1 MGGGA
6 LFAASFF
13 LGPTPAFGVT
23 AAEKQAE
30 ADAALASLTTMET
43 QLDEAEMA
51 YHTAVQEQ
59 EDAQSKMDE
68 AQARIDEVNVQLTDL
83 QERLSMRA
91 RSMYRSGSTTFIDF
105 LLGASTFQEFTQ
117 NWNILNQVNEND
129 ADMVQEAKDLR
140 SEIEAQKAEYEAQEK
155 VASEKA
161 AEALRIKDEAEA
173 TVAAMQQTYNNL
185 SAEAAQ
191 LLEEERAAREAA
203 EAAEAAA
210 RAEESARQA
219 EQQQQQENHNTP
231 SDNPNNG
238 GGGGG
243 GQPAYQGSDPYDR
256 ACSYLGCASYVWEAW
271 QSRGVR
277 LLGLRVLLPDR
288 PVQPRGNHVHVHGV
302 APGERPA
309 AGRCVHEL
317 ATLRHLCR
325 RRPDDPLLEHLQ

>member
-219 EQQQQQENHNTP
+219 EQQQQQEPQQRRWRWRRTARL
-231 SDNPNNG
+231 S
-238 GGGGG
+238 
-243 GQPAYQGSDPYDR
+243 GQRPIRPRLQLSGLRIVRVGSLQP
-256 ACSYLGCASYVWEAW
+256 
-271 QSRGVR
+271 RGVR

-309 AGRCVHEL
+309 AGRRVHEL
-317 ATLRHLCR
+317 ATLRHLCG

>member
-1 MGGGA
+1 
-6 LFAASFF
+6 
-13 LGPTPAFGVT
+13 
-23 AAEKQAE
+23 
-30 ADAALASLTTMET
+30 
-43 QLDEAEMA
+43 MA

-256 ACSYLGCASYVWEAW
+256 ACSYLGCASYVWGACSPGAFDCSGFVSYCLTGQYSRVGTTYTFMGWPQVSDPQPGDVCTNW
-271 QSRGVR
+271 QHCGIYAGGGQMIHCSSTYNNVVQAGMHAGMIIVR
-277 LLGLRVLLPDR
+277 P
-288 PVQPRGNHVHVHGV
+288 PW
-302 APGERPA
+302 
-309 AGRCVHEL
+309 
-317 ATLRHLCR
+317 
-325 RRPDDPLLEHLQ
+325 

>member
-1 MGGGA
+1 
-6 LFAASFF
+6 
-13 LGPTPAFGVT
+13 
-23 AAEKQAE
+23 
-30 ADAALASLTTMET
+30 MET

-210 RAEESARQA
+210 VRKSRHARPSSNSSRKTTTPRPITPTTAVAADSQLIRAATRTTA
-219 EQQQQQENHNTP
+219 
-231 SDNPNNG
+231 
-238 GGGGG
+238 
-243 GQPAYQGSDPYDR
+243 PAAIWAAHRTCGEP
-256 ACSYLGCASYVWEAW
+256 AAP
-271 QSRGVR
+271 GVR
-277 LLGLRVLLPDR
+277 LLGLRVLLPNR
-288 PVQPRGNHVHVHGV
+288 PVQPRRNHVRLHDL
-302 APGERPA
+302 APSERPA

-317 ATLRHLCR
+317 ATLRHLCG